1 MPGAM
6 LTKWQAIKH
15 AVVTIGGITGALM
28 LAIFFI
34 SDEMQQQKPWR
45 RELTIGW
52 VGGSFAVMF
61 SGQFMAYYE
70 LNADNLETAFM
81 VGGILGA
88 LSLPFLMM
96 FANLVK
102 HWADKDL
109 LDLLFFIRGKGDKP

>member
-1 MPGAM
+1 M
-6 LTKWQAIKH
+6 LTNWQAIKN
-15 AVVTIGGITGALM
+15 AVVATGGITGALM

-34 SDEMQQQKPWR
+34 SDEMRHQKPWR
-45 RELTIGW
+45 RGLTIGW
-52 VGGSFAVMF
+52 VGGSFSVMF

-70 LNADNLETAFM
+70 LNADNLETDFM

-102 HWADKDL
+102 HWAKKDL